1 MYELVEVLTEEGEY
15 TGKNISKFEAH
26 IQGVCHGISAIGLID
41 GNGRLLIQKR
51 SRTKRDEPNK
61 WDLSSAGHIDINE
74 TPSNAAIREMYEE
87 LGIII
92 EENDLELIDTYL
104 NKIRLNEKTFINH
117 FTYLYIVKKD
127 IDINKVKMQKK
138 EVTDI
143 RFVNKQE
150 YYELLNNGKMVEGI
164 KYCEKVLNYIK

>member
-1 MYELVEVLTEEGEY
+1 
-15 TGKNISKFEAH
+15 
-26 IQGVCHGISAIGLID
+26 
-41 GNGRLLIQKR
+41 
-51 SRTKRDEPNK
+51 
-61 WDLSSAGHIDINE
+61 
-74 TPSNAAIREMYEE
+74 MYEE

-143 RFVNKQE
+143 RFVNKRE